1 MEKQQILLKNAKI
14 RKIEKQKLKQFY
26 KNCHVMKLKALSE
39 IKLTNF
45 KILEKSLSFLVFKFV
60 LTKHIAQK

>member
-26 KNCHVMKLKALSE
+26 KNWHVMKL
-39 IKLTNF
+39 
-45 KILEKSLSFLVFKFV
+45 
-60 LTKHIAQK
+60 